1 VSAPDLYYEDVE
13 LGDEIG
19 PVRRT
24 VTDEQVAAFINL
36 WREEAPSRFTDPEI
50 AKGLGLAG
58 TIVPG
63 AMNMAMMSQLI
74 TWWSPTVTL
83 KKLDVVFRQV
93 VLHNIPI
100 QIKGIV
106 TDKDIV
112 DGSPQ
117 LECDVFM
124 ENEEG
129 TRMVIGKATVGISS
143 KA

>member
-1 VSAPDLYYEDVE
+1 MSAPDLYYEDVE
-13 LGDEIG
+13 LGDDIG

-74 TWWSPTVTL
+74 TCWSPTVTL

-93 VLHNIPI
+93 VLHNTPI

-129 TRMVIGKATVGISS
+129 TRMVIGKATVGLSS